1 MLLPLESCASSAKNY
16 QVQRPNIVSWIF
28 ALRTSV
34 SDVIFAGK
42 KILIVVLLT
51 FFLAAAGF
59 AQDFNNPQVM
69 EKLGLT
75 QEQVTQLTRIH
86 EEAQKIIRA
95 AQLDINIERAQLKK
109 LLFESNV
116 DLRQVERRLKSILD
130 LEYKLRL
137 AEITREVKVRKVIG
151 DKKWAQ
157 LTQMIRARRE
167 AVARERR
174 QPEPGPN
181 PKPGSKR

>member
-1 MLLPLESCASSAKNY
+1 M
-16 QVQRPNIVSWIF
+16 
-28 ALRTSV
+28 
-34 SDVIFAGK
+34 K
-42 KILIVVLLT
+42 KSIIVLLLT
-51 FFLAAAGF
+51 GFLAAAGF
-59 AQDFNNPQVM
+59 TQDFNNPQVM

-75 QEQVTQLTRIH
+75 EEQVTQLTLIH
-86 EEAQKIIRA
+86 EEAEKIIRE
-95 AQLDINIERAQLKK
+95 AQLDIDIERAQLKK

-137 AEITREVKVRKVIG
+137 AEITREIKARKLIG
-151 DKKWAQ
+151 DKEWAR
-157 LTQMIRARRE
+157 LTQMIRIRRE

-181 PKPGSKR
+181 QTQDSKSKR

>member
-1 MLLPLESCASSAKNY
+1 LVAAVN
-16 QVQRPNIVSWIF
+16 VV
-28 ALRTSV
+28 
-34 SDVIFAGK
+34 GK
-42 KILIVVLLT
+42 KTIIVLFLT
-51 FFLAAAGF
+51 AFLAAAGF
-59 AQDFNNPQVM
+59 AQDFNNPQIM

-75 QEQVTQLTRIH
+75 QEQVTQLTSIH
-86 EEAQKIIRA
+86 EEAEKIIIE
-95 AQLDINIERAQLKK
+95 AQLDIDIERAQMKK

-137 AEITREVKVRKVIG
+137 AQITREVKARKVIG
-151 DKKWAQ
+151 DKEWAR

-167 AVARERR
+167 AIAREKR
-174 QPEPGPN
+174 QPEPGTN